1 MGEKQENVVDTKF
14 TSNWQ
19 GASRGLGM
27 MGQAAQSLG
36 GRLMGLTRLF
46 GPLTAAMGAITSGA
60 LVRQI
65 TMINSRFEQTSQ
77 VIGGTLAALGFAGGE
92 DPTERFRNGLGLA
105 ELTMRQIQ
113 ISAAALPGEAEDY
126 ITVFRAALPN
136 VSQSMEGNLADMTSF
151 TNRITA
157 IGISF
162 GIDAQ
167 QIGRDTMQML
177 RVGRGGAGM
186 DVRTWMQLLPFI
198 NAVAGQA
205 DLTADSFNRMTQP
218 ERLQVLTNT
227 FESLDPMLQDASN
240 TFDSMFGAIQST
252 GEELMRIA
260 GRPIFEGVKEA
271 LGDVNALLMD
281 ENGQWTELGQR
292 VVDMGTNIS
301 TFVVD
306 AIRAAV
312 EWVRSLQ
319 TWFSRLAENPIF
331 QRLDRIASTL
341 MGAGRALTGGV
352 GGAAGVAGGVATA
365 GAVGASAMLGPVGPI
380 LVALGMG
387 LGNFLTRTADVSNVL
402 NILGGITERVS
413 TLFGPMVNMLMAFS
427 NLMGDFI
434 AGILPG
440 FLGAVEMIISPIVFL
455 AGWLFNIAS
464 QLMEEIRP
472 SLDELWTAV
481 GGLIESIGGVFG
493 PLIAALGPIL
503 LMLIEVVVTALTPA
517 FNWLV
522 EVVVAVIGALTRF
535 FNWLGEMIGEGAAG
549 IVATSREQSALAPG
563 RASAAAEERGFFAG
577 LLERLQQ
584 SNENAESQAAAV
596 EQAAGGA
603 RAGRTPGARGG
614 ANNQQDFR
622 YSRFTIEQSFAE
634 GFDPDRIAVAFADD
648 IGRLGEQRLES
659 GFAPL
664 FGIR

>member
-1 MGEKQENVVDTKF
+1 MGERQENVVDTKF
-14 TSNWQ
+14 TSNWE

-27 MGQAAQSLG
+27 MGRAAQSLG
-36 GRLMGLTRLF
+36 GSLMGLTRMF
-46 GPLTAAMGAITSGA
+46 GPLTAAMSAITSGA

-105 ELTMRQIQ
+105 EQTMRQIQ

-157 IGISF
+157 IGRSF

-177 RVGRGGAGM
+177 RTGRGGAGM

-205 DLTADSFNRMTQP
+205 DVTADSFNRMTQP

-227 FESLDPMLQDASN
+227 FESLDPMLADASN

-260 GRPIFEGVKEA
+260 GRPIFEGVKEG
-271 LGDVNALLMD
+271 LGEVNALLMD
-281 ENGQWTELGQR
+281 ENGEWTELGQR
-292 VVDMGTNIS
+292 VVTVGTNIS
-301 TFVVD
+301 AFVVD
-306 AIRAAV
+306 AIRNAV
-312 EWVRSLQ
+312 SWMQDLSDL
-319 TWFSRLAENPIF
+319 FGDLADSPLF
-331 QRLDRIASTL
+331 QQLDRMVTSL
-341 MGAGRALTGGV
+341 LGAGRAMSSAVMEGGP
-352 GGAAGVAGGVATA
+352 GGAAGIAGGAAAVAA
-365 GAVGASAMLGPVGPI
+365 GSAAGLGGPAGVA
-380 LVALGMG
+380 LVALGLG
-387 LGNFLTRTADVSNVL
+387 VGNFLTRIDDVAHVMDL
-402 NILGGITERVS
+402 FGNIIDTVS
-413 TLFGPMVNMLMAFS
+413 TVSRPLVNFLTVFS
-427 NLMGDFI
+427 DLMGDMI

-440 FLGAVEMIISPIVFL
+440 LLSGLDGMLTPVIVF
-455 AGWLFNIAS
+455 AGWLLEIGTE
-464 QLMEEIRP
+464 LMEFVQP
-472 SLDELWTAV
+472 ALHELWEQIGVLLEPLGWLAGFALV
-481 GGLIESIGGVFG
+481 GFGLAILAILVVMSPFIVGM
-493 PLIAALGPIL
+493 LALGAI
-503 LMLIEVVVTALTPA
+503 
-517 FNWLV
+517 
-522 EVVVAVIGALTRF
+522 VIG
-535 FNWLGEMIGEGAAG
+535 LGRAFTAMSNFIARNFGGDPAK
-549 IVATSREQSALAPG
+549 APG
-563 RASAAAEERGFFAG
+563 MRAEAAQEQGFLAG
-577 LLERLQQ
+577 LLERIQQ
-584 SNENAESQAAAV
+584 STDSANDQTAAV
-596 EQAAGGA
+596 EQATGGA
-603 RAGRTPGARGG
+603 GRAGRAPGARGG
-614 ANNQQDFR
+614 ANTQQDFR

-648 IGRLGEQRLES
+648 VGRLGEQRLES